1 MALDWQVLVIA
12 FIATSLR
19 LLAIG
24 REVDGAG
31 IDGRPSPLAN
41 ADATHSINIMA
52 VRQRGTDDI
61 PNHPYERTS

>member
-1 MALDWQVLVIA
+1 MTLDWQVLVIA
-12 FIATSLR
+12 FIAISLR
-19 LLAIG
+19 LLAVG
-24 REVDGAG
+24 RGLAGAG

-61 PNHPYERTS
+61 PSHPYEPTS

>member
-12 FIATSLR
+12 FIAISLR
-19 LLAIG
+19 LLAVG
-24 REVDGAG
+24 RELDGTG
-31 IDGRPSPLAN
+31 PSPLAN

-52 VRQRGTDDI
+52 MRQRGTDEI